1 MTKDIDQLVEECEKC
16 QTHANFQPKETLRQ
30 TLAEHPMEMNSVD
43 MAEHDG
49 KTYLIH
55 ADRYLNFMWI
65 YQHKRTTTKDVLDAL
80 WMTFYQMGFPRRLRT
95 DNGPQFISGEIV
107 DRCRQF
113 NIEQEWSDPHYPTS
127 NGHAE
132 KMVAVAKSM
141 IKKVATGVDL
151 QSMVHVYNATVA
163 KVKSELWRC

>member
-1 MTKDIDQLVEECEKC
+1 MPCRQVFKLYVDISA
-16 QTHANFQPKETLRQ
+16 QTDDNKRCIGCT
-30 TLAEHPMEMNSVD
+30 VD
-43 MAEHDG
+43 
-49 KTYLIH
+49 
-55 ADRYLNFMWI
+55 
-65 YQHKRTTTKDVLDAL
+65 DVLSNGIPKTPSNRQ
-80 WMTFYQMGFPRRLRT
+80 WTTVHQWRVRRQMP
-95 DNGPQFISGEIV
+95 
-107 DRCRQF
+107 QF